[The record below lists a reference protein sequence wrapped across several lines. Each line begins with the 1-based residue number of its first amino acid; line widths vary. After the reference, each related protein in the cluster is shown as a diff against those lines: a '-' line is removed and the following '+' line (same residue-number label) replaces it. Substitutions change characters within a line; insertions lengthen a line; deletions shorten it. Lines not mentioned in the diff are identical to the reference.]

1 MTVTELHESL
11 FPLEHNILE
20 PPPPFLKTLKAI
32 KRYLSN
38 NSHETNN
45 ETLSPSS
52 CRGSIFR

>member
-1 MTVTELHESL
+1 MPVTELHESL

-20 PPPPFLKTLKAI
+20 PPPFLKTLKAI

>member
-1 MTVTELHESL
+1 MPVTELHESL
-11 FPLEHNILE
+11 FPLEHNIFD
-20 PPPPFLKTLKAI
+20 PPPFLKTLKAI